1 VQKSQK
7 LLTEMSHL
15 LDLLIKNAEELL
27 SEVHKM
33 DIDEDKLRELQKIQ
47 DDWLTEYILKDDM
60 WREYHL
66 EILDQ
71 PSSILQSQ
79 VDQKLNQ
86 FQQLNIKFIDSIKNI
101 C

>member
-1 VQKSQK
+1 
-7 LLTEMSHL
+7 MNRL

-27 SEVHKM
+27 SEVHGM
-33 DIDEDKLRELQKIQ
+33 NIDEDKLRELQKIQ
-47 DDWLTEYILKDDM
+47 DDWLNEYILKDDL

-71 PSSILQSQ
+71 PSSILRSQ
-79 VDQKLNQ
+79 VDQKLNH

>member
-1 VQKSQK
+1 MQKSQK